1 MLARTGGQDS
11 WVGLLG
17 NRLSSYVPDLYW
29 LTVFG
34 PPYVKLIGRER
45 LLSLDAH
52 RVMELPYGAIS
63 VQLSESPLDI
73 RNNYEKVSALRAAI
87 KQSIDNNIFFDPKLH
102 PPDPHFVGRTT
113 EELKAKMDAWYGAH
127 RYNVPAFDMSDL
139 KAPPLAQEVEV
150 ALRGVLEKRGML
162 TAMTL
167 QEVEP
172 KRFARFV
179 GFRLWP
185 VQDDLEREG
194 LAAVG
199 EARRKGSS
207 GASRCRDQ
215 LRIP

>member
-1 MLARTGGQDS
+1 M
-11 WVGLLG
+11 
-17 NRLSSYVPDLYW
+17 
-29 LTVFG
+29 
-34 PPYVKLIGRER
+34 KLIGRER
-45 LLSLDAH
+45 LLSLDAY

-172 KRFARFV
+172 KRFVRFV
-179 GFRLWP
+179 GFRFWP
-185 VQDDLEREG
+185 VQHDLREKG
-194 LAAVG
+194 WQQLEKLAGKDLAAHPDAEINYVFHRTDLWL
-199 EARRKGSS
+199 EQRLA
-207 GASRCRDQ
+207 AFRDAHPRFQ
-215 LRIP
+215 FRGTV